1 MSLTDAWGLL
11 LVEGTILASFLTIVL
26 FLRRTQRVVPSKRGK
41 ALAGG
46 RKLEGNLEKI
56 NQLLKE
62 SESLSGD
69 LSQTLAEK
77 RELVKSLIESLD
89 GRIQNLTQLLAKIE
103 EKIPASPP
111 KASARE
117 GNGQILEMATAG
129 CGVADI
135 AKRLGLS
142 QEEVQL
148 ILDLRKVTTH
158 G

>member
-1 MSLTDAWGLL
+1 MSLTDTWGWLV
-11 LVEGTILASFLTIVL
+11 VEGTLLASFLTILL
-26 FLRRTQRVVPSKRGK
+26 FLRRTQKRISSKKGK

-46 RKLEGNLEKI
+46 RKLEGNLEKM

-62 SESLSGD
+62 SESLSHD

-77 RELVKSLIESLD
+77 IE
-89 GRIQNLTQLLAKIE
+89 G
-103 EKIPASPP
+103 KIPAAPP
-111 KASARE
+111 ETGARD
-117 GNGQILEMATAG
+117 GKGQILEMATAG

-148 ILDLRKVTTH
+148 ILDLRKITTP

>member
-1 MSLTDAWGLL
+1 MNLTDPWGW
-11 LVEGTILASFLTIVL
+11 LVIEGTILASFLTIL
-26 FLRRTQRVVPSKRGK
+26 IIMRRYQKGVPLKRGR

-46 RKLEGNLEKI
+46 RKLESNLEKM

-62 SESLSGD
+62 SESLSVN

-77 RELVKSLIESLD
+77 RELVKHLVQSLD
-89 GRIQNLTQLLAKIE
+89 GKIQNLNLLLEKIE
-103 EKIPASPP
+103 GKIPASLPE
-111 KASARE
+111 AGARD

-148 ILDLRKVTTH
+148 ILDLRKITASD
-158 G
+158 

>member
-1 MSLTDAWGLL
+1 MSLNDTWGLL
-11 LVEGTILASFLTIVL
+11 VVEGTILASFLTL
-26 FLRRTQRVVPSKRGK
+26 FFFLRGTPKGISSKRGK

-69 LSQTLAEK
+69 LAQTLVEK
-77 RELVKSLIESLD
+77 RELVKSLVESLD
-89 GRIQNLTQLLAKIE
+89 GKIQNLSQLLEKIE

-111 KASARE
+111 KASAQE
-117 GNGQILEMATAG
+117 GKGQILEMATAG

-148 ILDLRKVTTH
+148 ILDLKKVATH

>member
-1 MSLTDAWGLL
+1 MTLTDPWGWLV
-11 LVEGTILASFLTIVL
+11 VEGTILASFLTIL
-26 FLRRTQRVVPSKRGK
+26 IFLRRTQKGIPLKKGK
-41 ALAGG
+41 PLAGG
-46 RKLEGNLEKI
+46 KKLESNLEKM

-77 RELVKSLIESLD
+77 RELVKHLVQSLD
-89 GRIQNLTQLLAKIE
+89 EKIQNLNLLLEKIE
-103 EKIPASPP
+103 GKIPASPP
-111 KASARE
+111 EVGAHD

-148 ILDLRKVTTH
+148 ILDLRKITTS

>member
-1 MSLTDAWGLL
+1 MSLSDTWGLL
-11 LVEGTILASFLTIVL
+11 VVEVTILASFLTILL
-26 FLRRTQRVVPSKRGK
+26 FLRRTQKVFPSKRGK

-46 RKLEGNLEKI
+46 RKLEGNLEKM

-62 SESLSGD
+62 SESLSVD

-77 RELVKSLIESLD
+77 RELVKNLIESLD
-89 GRIQNLTQLLAKIE
+89 GKIQNLTQLLAKIE

-111 KASARE
+111 KASAQD

-148 ILDLRKVTTH
+148 ILDLKKVTTH

>member
-1 MSLTDAWGLL
+1 MSLTDTWGWLV
-11 LVEGTILASFLTIVL
+11 VEGTLLASFLTILL
-26 FLRRTQRVVPSKRGK
+26 FLRRTQKGISSKKGK

-46 RKLEGNLEKI
+46 RKLEGNLEKM

-62 SESLSGD
+62 SESLSHD

-77 RELVKSLIESLD
+77 RELVKNLVESLD
-89 GRIQNLTQLLAKIE
+89 GKIQNLTRLLEKIE
-103 EKIPASPP
+103 GKIPAAPP
-111 KASARE
+111 ETGARD
-117 GNGQILEMATAG
+117 GKGQILEMATAG

-148 ILDLRKVTTH
+148 ILDLRKITTP

>member
-1 MSLTDAWGLL
+1 MSLTDAWGWLV
-11 LVEGTILASFLTIVL
+11 VEGTILASFLAIIL
-26 FLRRTQRVVPSKRGK
+26 FLKKTQKGVPSKKSK
-41 ALAGG
+41 ALPGG
-46 RKLEGNLEKI
+46 RKLESNLEKM

-62 SESLSGD
+62 SESLSLD

-77 RELVKSLIESLD
+77 RELVKNLVQSLD
-89 GRIQNLTQLLAKIE
+89 DKIQGLNRLLEKIE
-103 EKIPASPP
+103 GKIPPSPP
-111 KASARE
+111 EAGARE
-117 GNGQILEMATAG
+117 GNGKILEMATAG

-148 ILDLRKVTTH
+148 ILDLKKITAP

>member
-1 MSLTDAWGLL
+1 MSLSYTWGLL
-11 LVEGTILASFLTIVL
+11 VVEVTILASFLTILL
-26 FLRRTQRVVPSKRGK
+26 FLRRTQKGSPSKRGK

-46 RKLEGNLEKI
+46 RKLEGNLEKM

-62 SESLSGD
+62 SESLSVD

-77 RELVKSLIESLD
+77 RELVKNLIESLD
-89 GRIQNLTQLLAKIE
+89 GKIQNLTQLLAKIE
-103 EKIPASPP
+103 EKIPACPP
-111 KASARE
+111 KASAQD

-148 ILDLRKVTTH
+148 ILDLKKVTTH

>member
-1 MSLTDAWGLL
+1 MNLIDTWGFWV
-11 LVEGTILASFLTIVL
+11 VEGTLVASFLTVLL
-26 FLRRTQRVVPSKRGK
+26 FLRRAQKGIPSKKGK
-41 ALAGG
+41 PLAGG
-46 RKLEGNLEKI
+46 RKLEGNLDKM

-62 SESLSGD
+62 SESLSAD

-77 RELVKSLIESLD
+77 RELVKNLVESLD
-89 GRIQNLTQLLAKIE
+89 AKIQNLAQLVKKIE
-103 EKIPASPP
+103 EKIPPSPP
-111 KASARE
+111 KASAQD
-117 GNGQILEMATAG
+117 GSGQILEMATAG

-148 ILDLRKVTTH
+148 ILNLRKVPIH

>member
-1 MSLTDAWGLL
+1 MSLADPWGWLV
-11 LVEGTILASFLTIVL
+11 VEGTILASFLAVFF
-26 FLRRTQRVVPSKRGK
+26 FLRRTQKGIPPKKGK
-41 ALAGG
+41 APAGG
-46 RKLEGNLEKI
+46 RKLEGNLGKM

-62 SESLSGD
+62 SESLSLD

-77 RELVKSLIESLD
+77 RELVKNLVESLD
-89 GRIQNLTQLLAKIE
+89 GKIQNLTRLLEKIE
-103 EKIPASPP
+103 GKIPAAPP
-111 KASARE
+111 EIGARD
-117 GNGQILEMATAG
+117 GKGQILEMATAG

-148 ILDLRKVTTH
+148 ILDLRKITTP

>member
-1 MSLTDAWGLL
+1 MSLADAWGWLV
-11 LVEGTILASFLTIVL
+11 VEGTILASLLTILL
-26 FLRRTQRVVPSKRGK
+26 FLRRTQKGIPSKKGK

-46 RKLEGNLEKI
+46 RKLEGNLEKM

-62 SESLSGD
+62 SESLSLD

-77 RELVKSLIESLD
+77 RELVKKLVESLD
-89 GRIQNLTQLLAKIE
+89 GKIQNLTQLLQKIE
-103 EKIPASPP
+103 GKIPASPSE
-111 KASARE
+111 AGTHY
-117 GNGQILEMATAG
+117 GNSQILEMATAG

-148 ILDLRKVTTH
+148 ILDLRKITAP

>member
-1 MSLTDAWGLL
+1 MSLTDTWGLL
-11 LVEGTILASFLTIVL
+11 LVEGTILASFLTLLL
-26 FLRRTQRVVPSKRGK
+26 FLRGNQKGTPSKRGK
-41 ALAGG
+41 VLPGG
-46 RKLEGNLEKI
+46 KKLEGNLEKI

-62 SESLSGD
+62 SESLSQD

-77 RELVKSLIESLD
+77 KELVRNLVESLD
-89 GRIQNLTQLLAKIE
+89 GKVQNLTQLLQKIE
-103 EKIPASPP
+103 GKIPASPSEAGP
-111 KASARE
+111 QD
-117 GNGQILEMATAG
+117 GNRQILEMATAG

-148 ILDLRKVTTH
+148 ILDLRNITAP